1 MFRYPCLCDKLDL
14 NYMLGKGDQLSKF
27 IEQLR
32 YFGIGDLSQEFMI
45 E

>member
-1 MFRYPCLCDKLDL
+1 MFRSVYLCDKLDL
-14 NYMLGKGDQLSKF
+14 NYMLGKGDQTSKF

-32 YFGIGDLSQEFMI
+32 YFGIDDLPQEFII